1 MRVHHKWL
9 YAYVDMLLAYNFV
22 LTAAVFFLMLNVNP
36 IAKDQEALSPPGTI
50 AVQACWPEGPTDVDL
65 WVFGPKDDKPVGYSR
80 KSGPVWSLLFDDM
93 GIVNDDGP
101 TNCEDAFAR
110 STPAGEYIIN
120 VHGYSIPGPL
130 TVSVKISLNGS
141 LLDKT
146 SLEIR
151 PKQERTVI
159 RFKLDGRGKLIPDS
173 ENRVFKAIRSAAQ

>member
-1 MRVHHKWL
+1 MGGRQVTPIL
-9 YAYVDMLLAYNFV
+9 VRDLLMNMLLG
-22 LTAAVFFLMLNVNP
+22 LTALVVLVLAQINP
-36 IAKDQEALSPPGTI
+36 AAKDQDSLPPPGTI
-50 AVQACWPEGPTDVDL
+50 AVQTCWPNGPTDVDL
-65 WVFGPKDDKPVGYSR
+65 WVFGPKDDKAIGYSR

-120 VHGYSIPGPL
+120 VHGYSLPAPL
-130 TVSVKISLNGS
+130 AVSVKISLNGS

-151 PKQERTVI
+151 PKQERTVL
-159 RFKLDGRGKLIPDS
+159 RFKLDGQGKLVEGS
-173 ENRVFKAIRSAAQ
+173 ENRVFKALRSAQ

>member
-1 MRVHHKWL
+1 MGDRQVTPIL
-9 YAYVDMLLAYNFV
+9 VRDLLMNMLLG
-22 LTAAVFFLMLNVNP
+22 LTALVVLVLAQINP
-36 IAKDQEALSPPGTI
+36 AAKDQDSLPPPGTI
-50 AVQACWPEGPTDVDL
+50 AVQACWPNGPTDVDL
-65 WVFGPKDDKPVGYSR
+65 WVFGPKDDKAIGYSR

-120 VHGYSIPGPL
+120 VHGYSLPAPL
-130 TVSVKISLNGS
+130 AVSVKISLNGS

-151 PKQERTVI
+151 PKQERTVL
-159 RFKLDGRGKLIPDS
+159 RFKLDGQGQLIEGS
-173 ENRVFKAIRSAAQ
+173 ENRVFKALRSAQ

>member
-1 MRVHHKWL
+1 MWRLFNSMR
-9 YAYVDMLLAYNFV
+9 DMYSNVTLILTAIIVIV
-22 LTAAVFFLMLNVNP
+22 LTQVNP
-36 IAKDQEALSPPGTI
+36 KAKNAESLPPPGTI
-50 AVQACWPEGPTDVDL
+50 AVQACWPNGPTDVDL

-93 GIVNDDGP
+93 GVVNDDGP

-110 STPAGEYIIN
+110 STPAGEYVVN
-120 VHGYSIPGPL
+120 MHGYSIPGPL
-130 TVSVKISLNGS
+130 TVSVKIAVNGS

-159 RFKLDGRGKLIPDS
+159 RFRLDGQGSLVPGS
-173 ENRVFKAIRSAAQ
+173 ENRVFKAIRSGQ

>member
-1 MRVHHKWL
+1 MWRL
-9 YAYVDMLLAYNFV
+9 FNNTRDFYSNNTLILAV
-22 LTAAVFFLMLNVNP
+22 LVVIMMTQVNP
-36 IAKDQEALSPPGTI
+36 KAKQDESLPPPGTI
-50 AVQACWPEGPTDVDL
+50 AVQACWPNGPTDVDL
-65 WVFGPKDDKPVGYSR
+65 WVFGPKDDKAIGYSR

-130 TVSVKISLNGS
+130 TVSVKISVNGS

-151 PKQERTVI
+151 PRQERTVI
-159 RFKLDGRGKLIPDS
+159 RFKLDGEGNLVPNS
-173 ENRVFKAIRSAAQ
+173 ENRVFKAIRSAQ